1 MTELEHIVSA
11 RVVSNY
17 GNVISISIPKRND
30 DELCVLRPILDI
42 IGDNGDITEVKSC
55 IDLVHKVQ
63 RCRLSLRL
71 VRVILQ
77 HTITLTL
84 KT

>member
-1 MTELEHIVSA
+1 MTELEHVVSA
-11 RVVSNY
+11 RVVSNH
-17 GNVISISIPKRND
+17 GNFISTSIPKRDD
-30 DELCVLRPILDI
+30 DELCVLRPILDVV
-42 IGDNGDITEVKSC
+42 GDNGDITEVESC

-63 RCRLSLRL
+63 RCRLNLRS